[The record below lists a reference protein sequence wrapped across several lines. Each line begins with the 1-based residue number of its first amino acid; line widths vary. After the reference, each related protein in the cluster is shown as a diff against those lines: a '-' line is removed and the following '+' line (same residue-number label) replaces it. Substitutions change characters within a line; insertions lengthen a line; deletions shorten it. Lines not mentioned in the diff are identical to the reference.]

1 LGFVILL
8 AENHEPSL
16 AAKKKQQHGASE
28 TATSTSKNRV
38 RGFEITPSGRPVVE
52 PQISWETATGSVQYT
67 YQIASGRAE
76 WLSRDPIGEK
86 SGINLYQYTRNN
98 PLNMVDFL
106 GLEGTW
112 TFSITL
118 STYGPGH
125 RPNIDASYAMSADE
139 KKCCSEVTV
148 RRSVSD
154 LGFWHSDDSGYA
166 YTDVK
171 GNAHAEGD
179 SPGGSKYFN
188 NLLGDGSGTDLPSF
202 PQTLHFKW
210 DAVCTKGNNAGKTLS
225 SRQRDYFVSGYNGA
239 WEDSNGNLSIP

>member
-1 LGFVILL
+1 
-8 AENHEPSL
+8 
-16 AAKKKQQHGASE
+16 
-28 TATSTSKNRV
+28 
-38 RGFEITPSGRPVVE
+38 
-52 PQISWETATGSVQYT
+52 
-67 YQIASGRAE
+67 
-76 WLSRDPIGEK
+76 
-86 SGINLYQYTRNN
+86 
-98 PLNMVDFL
+98 MVDFL